1 MQNYIKIKQLKEIL
15 PISYKLKQTPF
26 LWGNPGIGKS
36 QAVAQFAAENNLIL
50 LDIRLALKDPTDLQG
65 LPTFMDTPDGKK
77 TTWTIPDFLPQNPDW
92 KGVIFLDEFNLA
104 QPAVMSACYQL
115 INERKINNYN
125 LPEGAFI
132 VAAGNPSDFSGNVT
146 ELPQALKNRFNHF
159 YIEPDLD
166 EWISWA
172 ISQNISLDVQ
182 TFLKTQ
188 RPELFFDEKA
198 FENEANEFATPR
210 NWEKISNLLNLN
222 LSDEVLRDYISSL
235 IGLGAT
241 AHFINYLNDK
251 NKYQNPEEIYI
262 GRKPFSADDIN
273 SYYGT
278 LIAAINNIAKSS
290 KDEDTKKQYVS
301 NLINQ
306 IDLLK
311 SNEWKVFSASL
322 LTHTEGIKKLIS
334 AKDLMKILK

>member
-15 PISYKLKQTPF
+15 SISYKLKQTPF

-36 QAVAQFAAENNLIL
+36 QAVAQFATENNLIL

-65 LPTFMDTPDGKK
+65 LPTFVDTPEGKK
-77 TTWTIPDFLPQNPDW
+77 TSWTIPDFLPQNPDW

-115 INERKINNYN
+115 INETKINNYT

-132 VAAGNPSDFSGNVT
+132 VAAGNPPENNNNAV

-172 ISQNISLDVQ
+172 IVHDIHSDIQ
-182 TFLKTQ
+182 TLLKTQ

-198 FENEANEFATPR
+198 FESEANEFATPR
-210 NWEKISNLLNLN
+210 NWEKISNLLKLA
-222 LSDEVLRDYISSL
+222 LPEEVLRDYISSL

-251 NKYQNPEEIYI
+251 NKYQNPEDIYI

-290 KDEDTKKQYVS
+290 KDVETKKQYVS

-306 IDLLK
+306 I
-311 SNEWKVFSASL
+311 EYV
-322 LTHTEGIKKLIS
+322 
-334 AKDLMKILK
+334 